1 MSKNVKRSGIVA
13 TLAILVLEGCALIN
27 PHVTW
32 QRPDPPTTLDQ
43 AIKYA
48 NDGRE
53 AYKKGV
59 ATYTTVPNVLA
70 MALIPLGAGTI
81 GAGIGGAHPQ
91 TIGYLA
97 LAGAGAFTLGQW
109 FNNPLRQDVYIAG
122 MNGITCAVQAVLPL
136 KIDKAS
142 LKNGLDEISKHGAK
156 AEGHAREVARLI
168 AEIDLDAP
176 TPQSSAA
183 AQSLASAREVIARAQ
198 QALKDGHALLDL
210 HERAGELLSTKIGE
224 IDTLVTQQLKR
235 TQPDV
240 DSLRVLVQGLGQT
253 ARTLVPTSG
262 RAAELLGPPSAAK
275 DQPQSALPKRRDDLQ
290 AMLDSELKDMNIA
303 VSQLSVETDR
313 VQAIVDSAVRYKP
326 TETLK
331 KCGVEEVELAFTLD
345 PSTGLTLPRGKIAS
359 VTAVG
364 GKAPFSS
371 RLEPQPAEGVSL
383 VPPVGTD
390 RTFTFAASAD
400 AKIYEYDL
408 RVEDALHNVQRTKV
422 RVVETPAGEKPPS
435 PLPPPAAAGG
445 AGAGIKTPLVLDEK
459 NLKAFADS
467 IQGQIIEAAGLKI
480 VVDTVTT
487 DLARK
492 IVTAKIKSAQTTS
505 GAKVTDDALIIDA
518 LITKGDG
525 IARGVRPA
533 NVSIT
538 R

>member
-1 MSKNVKRSGIVA
+1 MSKNVKLSGIVA

-176 TPQSSAA
+176 TSQSSAA

-198 QALKDGHALLDL
+198 QAFNDGHALLDL

-253 ARTLVPTSG
+253 ARTLVPASG
-262 RAAELLGPPSAAK
+262 KAAELLGAPSAAK
-275 DQPQSALPKRRDDLQ
+275 DKPESAVPKRRDYLQ
-290 AMLDSELKDMNIA
+290 TQLDTEVKHMNIA
-303 VSQLSVETDR
+303 VSQLSVETSR

-345 PSTGLTLPRGKIAS
+345 PPTGLTLPRGKIAS

-364 GKAPFSS
+364 GKAPFIS

-400 AKIYEYDL
+400 AKIHEYDL

-422 RVVETPAGEKPPS
+422 RVVETP
-435 PLPPPAAAGG
+435 PPPPPPGEPEG
-445 AGAGIKTPLVLDEK
+445 ARPGVKTPVLDEK
-459 NLKAFADS
+459 NLKAFAGA

-487 DLARK
+487 DLATK

-505 GAKVTDDALIIDA
+505 GANVTDDALIIDA
-518 LITKGDG
+518 LIMKGDG

-533 NVSIT
+533 NVRIT